1 MQLSVNDM
9 VQNYHPSA
17 SQLQMPQSCAYFDM
31 QKVTDSWLTAI
42 SAFITLAGLG
52 PCPFSNASYGC

>member
-17 SQLQMPQSCAYFDM
+17 SQLQMPQSCAYFDT

-52 PCPFSNASYGC
+52 PCPFSSASYGC